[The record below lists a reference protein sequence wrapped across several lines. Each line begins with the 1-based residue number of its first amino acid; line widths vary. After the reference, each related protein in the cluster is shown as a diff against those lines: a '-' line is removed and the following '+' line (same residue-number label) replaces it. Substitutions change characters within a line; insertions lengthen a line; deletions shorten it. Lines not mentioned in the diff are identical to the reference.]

1 MKPVTLYDVAEYA
14 GVSYQTVSRV
24 VNQACHVSAK
34 TREKVEAAM
43 AELNYIPNRVAQ
55 QLAGKQSLLIGV
67 ATSSLALHA
76 PSQIVAAIKSRADQL
91 GASVVVSM
99 VERSGVEACKAAVHN
114 LLAQRVSGLIINY
127 PLDDQDAIAVEAA
140 CANVPALFLDV
151 SDQTPINSIIF
162 SHEDG
167 TRLGVEH
174 LVALGH
180 QQIALLAGPLSS
192 VSARLR
198 LAGWHKYLTRNQ
210 IQPITER
217 EGDWSAMSGFQQ
229 TMQMLNEGIVPT
241 AMLVANDQ
249 MAQVAERVN
258 WLGLGPQE
266 NYPDRLTA
274 ACFNRW
280 DLPLSDMY
288 TPYVFPSEN
297 GLRCGTRELNYGPH
311 QWRGDFQFNISRY
324 SQQQLMETSHRHL
337 LHAEEGTWL
346 NIDGFHMG
354 IGGDDSWSP
363 SVSAEFQLS
372 AGRYHYQLVWCQK

>member
-1 MKPVTLYDVAEYA
+1 MVNVKPVTLYDVAEYA

-24 VNQACHVSAK
+24 VNQASHVSAK

-76 PSQIVAAIKSRADQL
+76 PSQIVAAIKSRAGQL

-210 IQPITER
+210 IQPIAER

-241 AMLVANDQ
+241 GRNARHYRVRAARWCGYLGSGIRRYRRQLVLYPAVNHHQTGFSPAGANQ
-249 MAQVAERVN
+249 RGPLAATLSGPGGEEQSAVA
-258 WLGLGPQE
+258 
-266 NYPDRLTA
+266 RLTGEEKNHPSAQYANRFSPGVGRFFNA
-274 ACFNRW
+274 AGATN
-280 DLPLSDMY
+280 
-288 TPYVFPSEN
+288 FPTGKRAVSA
-297 GLRCGTRELNYGPH
+297 T
-311 QWRGDFQFNISRY
+311 
-324 SQQQLMETSHRHL
+324 QLM
-337 LHAEEGTWL
+337 
-346 NIDGFHMG
+346 
-354 IGGDDSWSP
+354 
-363 SVSAEFQLS
+363 
-372 AGRYHYQLVWCQK
+372 

>member
-1 MKPVTLYDVAEYA
+1 MVNVKPVTLYDVAEYA

-24 VNQACHVSAK
+24 VNPVCHVSAK

-140 CANVPALFLDV
+140 ACANVPALFLDV

-180 QQIALLAGPLSS
+180 QQIALLARPIKFCLGA
-192 VSARLR
+192 SASGR
-198 LAGWHKYLTRNQ
+198 LA
-210 IQPITER
+210 
-217 EGDWSAMSGFQQ
+217 
-229 TMQMLNEGIVPT
+229 
-241 AMLVANDQ
+241 
-249 MAQVAERVN
+249 
-258 WLGLGPQE
+258 
-266 NYPDRLTA
+266 
-274 ACFNRW
+274 
-280 DLPLSDMY
+280 
-288 TPYVFPSEN
+288 
-297 GLRCGTRELNYGPH
+297 
-311 QWRGDFQFNISRY
+311 
-324 SQQQLMETSHRHL
+324 
-337 LHAEEGTWL
+337 
-346 NIDGFHMG
+346 
-354 IGGDDSWSP
+354 
-363 SVSAEFQLS
+363 
-372 AGRYHYQLVWCQK
+372 

>member
-1 MKPVTLYDVAEYA
+1 MAQNISWYGMIAPEESQFRVVNVKPVTLYDVAEYA

-24 VNQACHVSAK
+24 VNRASHVSAK

-43 AELNYIPNRVAQ
+43 AQLNYIPNRVAQ

-210 IQPITER
+210 IQPIAER

-249 MAQVAERVN
+249 MALGNARHYRVRVARWCGYLGSGIRRYRRQLVLYPAVN
-258 WLGLGPQE
+258 HHQTGFSPAGANQRGPLAETLSGPGGEEQSAVA
-266 NYPDRLTA
+266 RLTGEKKNHPGAQYANHLSPHVGRFLNA
-274 ACFNRW
+274 AGTT
-280 DLPLSDMY
+280 S
-288 TPYVFPSEN
+288 FP
-297 GLRCGTRELNYGPH
+297 T
-311 QWRGDFQFNISRY
+311 
-324 SQQQLMETSHRHL
+324 
-337 LHAEEGTWL
+337 
-346 NIDGFHMG
+346 
-354 IGGDDSWSP
+354 
-363 SVSAEFQLS
+363 
-372 AGRYHYQLVWCQK
+372 

>member
-1 MKPVTLYDVAEYA
+1 MVNVKPVTLYDVAEYA

-24 VNQACHVSAK
+24 VNQASHVSAK

-140 CANVPALFLDV
+140 CTNVPALFLDV

-210 IQPITER
+210 IQPIAER

-249 MAQVAERVN
+249 MALGAMRAITESGLRVGADISVVGYDDTEDSSCYIPPLTTIKQDFRLLGANQRGPLAATLSGPGGEGQSAVA
-258 WLGLGPQE
+258 
-266 NYPDRLTA
+266 RLTGEKKNHPGAQYANRLSPRVGRFINA
-274 ACFNRW
+274 AG
-280 DLPLSDMY
+280 
-288 TPYVFPSEN
+288 TTGFPTGKRAVSA
-297 GLRCGTRELNYGPH
+297 T
-311 QWRGDFQFNISRY
+311 
-324 SQQQLMETSHRHL
+324 QLM
-337 LHAEEGTWL
+337 
-346 NIDGFHMG
+346 
-354 IGGDDSWSP
+354 
-363 SVSAEFQLS
+363 
-372 AGRYHYQLVWCQK
+372 

>member
-1 MKPVTLYDVAEYA
+1 MAQNISWYGMIAPEESQFRVVNVKPVTLYDVAEYA

-24 VNQACHVSAK
+24 VNQASHVSAK

-43 AELNYIPNRVAQ
+43 AQLNYIPNRVAQ

-210 IQPITER
+210 IHPIAER

-229 TMQMLNEGIVPT
+229 TMQMLKGHRSHCDAGCQRSDGAGRNARHYRVRVARWCGYLGSGIRRYRRQ
-241 AMLVANDQ
+241 LVLYPAVNHHQTGFSPAGANQ
-249 MAQVAERVN
+249 RGPLAETLSGPGGEEQSAVA
-258 WLGLGPQE
+258 
-266 NYPDRLTA
+266 RLTGEKKNHPGAQYANHLSPHVGRFLNA
-274 ACFNRW
+274 AGTT
-280 DLPLSDMY
+280 S
-288 TPYVFPSEN
+288 FP
-297 GLRCGTRELNYGPH
+297 T
-311 QWRGDFQFNISRY
+311 
-324 SQQQLMETSHRHL
+324 
-337 LHAEEGTWL
+337 
-346 NIDGFHMG
+346 
-354 IGGDDSWSP
+354 
-363 SVSAEFQLS
+363 
-372 AGRYHYQLVWCQK
+372 